1 MILQCPD
8 IFQIIRLFLAKNKDK
23 KFKEEGLLMV
33 QIEFP
38 KPTGH
43 PQLVVTHKQAFILD
57 AHIQDKVI
65 LSVKAPKEGSICGNP
80 PVSVKAGHWTLRL
93 NGSIVYCAY
102 YDEHARGIWRAE
114 LAPKSSDT
122 KTVISLS
129 SGFSTNGVSAEHVF
143 LMALGVLFVIAAV
156 ALIIVNVMEHHT
168 KESRGGYTALAKQVD
183 SVYSLVYNLSDEP
196 GSKKHSQKFK
206 EETPPNDHTHVDK
219 DPDYWGTMGPAG
231 LRGPKGE
238 EGPMEPEGTKLDTL
252 YDLLT
257 FSLRA
262 KFPNRFEE
270 ASTTFPH
277 LKEFLDKFEPREG
290 DTPRKKTL
298 EGDGPIDGT
307 ATFKP
312 GMELHSGESYQ
323 IGDWKILLKQC
334 LVCIQKENGE
344 GTRWLHGAGLEGCA
358 LTMQRDG
365 NLVLYHP
372 EKGALWAS
380 KDEIGKLCPKGI
392 TLTQLSGK
400 MVCQE

>member
-1 MILQCPD
+1 
-8 IFQIIRLFLAKNKDK
+8 
-23 KFKEEGLLMV
+23 MV

-93 NGSIVYCAY
+93 NGSIVHCFYSDDC
-102 YDEHARGIWRAE
+102 ARGIWRAE
-114 LAPKSSDT
+114 LAPKGSDT

-129 SGFSTNGVSAEHVF
+129 SGFTTNGVFAEHLFFMCLCVF
-143 LMALGVLFVIAAV
+143 IMCLCVFITLAVGFVTYDSLDRHIR
-156 ALIIVNVMEHHT
+156 
-168 KESRGGYTALAKQVD
+168 ESRGGYTALAKQVD

-238 EGPMEPEGTKLDTL
+238 EGPKEPKGAKLDTL
-252 YDLLT
+252 YDLLM
-257 FSLRA
+257 FSLKA
-262 KFPNRFEE
+262 KFPDRFEE

-290 DTPRKKTL
+290 DTPQDKLR

-312 GMELHSGESYQ
+312 GMELRSGESYK
-323 IGDWKILLKQC
+323 IGDWKILLNEC
-334 LVCIQKENGE
+334 LLHTQKANGE
-344 GTRWLHGAGLEGCA
+344 GTRWAHGAGLGGCT
-358 LTMQRDG
+358 LSMQRDG
-365 NLVLYHP
+365 NLVMYHP
-372 EKGALWAS
+372 EKGALWSS

-392 TLTQLSGK
+392 TLTQNKGK
-400 MVCQE
+400 IVCQE

>member
-1 MILQCPD
+1 
-8 IFQIIRLFLAKNKDK
+8 
-23 KFKEEGLLMV
+23 MV

-57 AHIQDKVI
+57 AHIQNKVI

-80 PVSVKAGHWTLRL
+80 PVSAKAGHWTLRL
-93 NGSIVYCAY
+93 NRSIVHCY
-102 YDEHARGIWRAE
+102 YSYECVRGIWRAE
-114 LAPKSSDT
+114 LVPKGSDA
-122 KTVISLS
+122 KIVISLS
-129 SGFSTNGVSAEHVF
+129 SGFTTNEVSAEGVF
-143 LMALGVLFVIAAV
+143 LMVLCVLFVTAA
-156 ALIIVNVMEHHT
+156 LGFIFIGGMEHHT
-168 KESRGGYTALAKQVD
+168 RESRLEYTRLAKQVD

-219 DPDYWGTMGPAG
+219 DPGYWGTIGPAG

-238 EGPMEPEGTKLDTL
+238 EGPMELEEAKLETL
-252 YDLLT
+252 YDLLM

-262 KFPNRFEE
+262 KFPDRFEKT
-270 ASTTFPH
+270 SPQFPH
-277 LKEFLDKFEPREG
+277 LKKFLDKFEGLEG
-290 DTPRKKTL
+290 ETPQDKPL

-312 GMELHSGESYQ
+312 GMELRSGESYK
-323 IGDWKILLKQC
+323 IGDWKILLNEC
-334 LVCIQKENGE
+334 LLHTQKANGE
-344 GTRWLHGAGLEGCA
+344 GIHWAHGAGLEGCT
-358 LTMQRDG
+358 LSMQRDG

-392 TLTQLSGK
+392 TLTQNKGK